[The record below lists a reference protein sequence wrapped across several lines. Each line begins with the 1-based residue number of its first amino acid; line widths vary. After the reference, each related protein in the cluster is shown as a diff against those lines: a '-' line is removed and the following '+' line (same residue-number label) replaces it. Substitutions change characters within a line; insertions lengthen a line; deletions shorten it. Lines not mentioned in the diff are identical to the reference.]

1 CITNAQAY
9 RLKESQYTL
18 QYTIIY
24 QLSGIRHKAG
34 GCFFYADM
42 RGFRGR
48 YCRYGDPHIEIG
60 YLAFFRLPF
69 NQAGGLYLFG
79 RYDHYDHAFRPNGR

>member
-1 CITNAQAY
+1 M
-9 RLKESQYTL
+9 

-60 YLAFFRLPF
+60 YLAFFRLTF
-69 NQAGGLYLFG
+69 NQAGGVYIPLITVMMIQV
-79 RYDHYDHAFRPNGR
+79 RIFRPNG